1 MSEPARTEA
10 VGSAGDPA
18 SGGRFQV
25 EARDG
30 AARTGILRLSHG
42 VVESPAFMPV
52 GTQAT
57 VTAVTPDEL
66 QRLGTKIILANAY
79 HLYLRPGH
87 ELIRERGGLH
97 CFMGWQRPILTDSGG
112 YQVFSLAAINK
123 VTDEGVWFQS
133 HIDGSR
139 HFITPELMIEVQEAL
154 AADIVMAFD
163 ECPPGPAD
171 RDTMAR
177 AVQRTQ
183 AWLQR
188 SLRRFQQLAENRS
201 QADVQM
207 LMPIIQGGTQ
217 LDLRLESLDGALSL
231 ADWEGFGIG
240 GLSVGEPKD
249 LTFETLES
257 LESKLPAGGAR
268 YLMGVGYPTDLLD
281 AVRLGYDLFD
291 CVAPTRNGRN
301 GTAFTS
307 DGPVNVKIAAWRDD
321 VSPMEPGCGCYSCER
336 FTRAYIRHL
345 FVAGEL
351 LGLRLVSI
359 HNLYFLTDL
368 MGKARSAIQGGRF
381 DGWASDWV
389 SRYQTT

>member
-10 VGSAGDPA
+10 AGSVSEPSPGF
-18 SGGRFQV
+18 GFQV
-25 EARDG
+25 GARDG
-30 AARTGILRLSHG
+30 AARTGILRLAHG
-42 VVESPAFMPV
+42 VVETPAFMPV

-57 VTAVTPDEL
+57 VKAVTPNEL
-66 QRLGTKIILANAY
+66 AQLGAKIILANAY

-87 ELIRERGGLH
+87 ELIRDRGGLH
-97 CFMGWQRPILTDSGG
+97 RFMGWQHPILTDSGG

-123 VTDEGVWFQS
+123 VTDEGVWFQN

-154 AADIVMAFD
+154 GADIVMAFD
-163 ECPPGPAD
+163 ECPPGQAD

-177 AVQRTQ
+177 AVQRTH

-188 SLRRFQQLAENRS
+188 SQLRFEQLAENRRR
-201 QADVQM
+201 ADEQM
-207 LMPIIQGGTQ
+207 LMPIIQGGTH

-231 ADWEGFGIG
+231 AGWEGLAIG
-240 GLSVGEPKD
+240 GLSVGEPKE
-249 LTFETLES
+249 LTFATLES
-257 LESKLPAGGAR
+257 LEPRLPAGGAR

-307 DGPVNVKIAAWRDD
+307 DGPVNVKIAAWREDA
-321 VSPMEPGCGCYSCER
+321 SPMEPGCGCYSCER

-368 MGKARSAIQGGRF
+368 MEKARSAIEGGRF
-381 DGWASDWV
+381 EGWASDWI
-389 SRYQTT
+389 SKYQAT